1 MVDTKLFYIASTL
14 IIIGVIFSY
23 SLSLYATV
31 HFDANQFNFFKKQL
45 IVGVISIVIMWWIS
59 TQDADNIIKPL
70 GLLLFVGFFILLA
83 IMQFLPSSMTTS
95 AGGATRWVRFP
106 GFSIAPVEFF
116 KIGFVYFLAWSFSRK
131 ISPLEG
137 TLQAKHEILL
147 LAPYFIV
154 IFLPI
159 TYLIFVLQNDLGQT
173 VLLGLLLLILSLLA
187 GVRFRLFLS
196 LIFLGVIGAI
206 LVIYATNKMVRVE
219 AWWAGAQNM
228 ILPIL
233 PDIVAKH
240 LKVENLPEPYQINNA
255 YNAIKNGGFF
265 GVGLGNGDLKYGFL
279 SEVHTDFVLVGI
291 TEELGFVFLVMVT
304 AMMYM
309 LIHRIYKIAYRVE
322 DTTYFIFS
330 AGIASLI
337 AFSFL
342 INAFG
347 VSGLTPIKGMA
358 VPFLSYGGSS
368 TLALS
373 IGVGMVLSISKKIK
387 L

>member
-219 AWWAGAQNM
+219 AWWAGAQNV

-233 PDIVAKH
+233 PTFLAEQ
-240 LKVENLPEPYQINNA
+240 LRVENLPEPYQINNA

-291 TEELGFVFLVMVT
+291 TEELGFVTLFAITGL
-304 AMMYM
+304 MYA
-309 LIHRIYKIAYRVE
+309 LIHRIYRLANRVE
-322 DTTYFIFS
+322 DTTYFVFS
-330 AGIASLI
+330 AGIATLI

-342 INAFG
+342 INSFG

-368 TLALS
+368 TLALA
-373 IGVGMVLSISKKIK
+373 IGIGMVLSISKKTK

>member
-95 AGGATRWVRFP
+95 AGGATRWVRLP

-219 AWWAGAQNM
+219 AWWAGAQNV

-233 PDIVAKH
+233 PTFLAEQ
-240 LKVENLPEPYQINNA
+240 LRVENLPEPYQINNA

-291 TEELGFVFLVMVT
+291 TEELGFVTLFAITGL
-304 AMMYM
+304 MYA
-309 LIHRIYKIAYRVE
+309 LIHRIYRLANRVE
-322 DTTYFIFS
+322 DTTYFVFS
-330 AGIASLI
+330 AGIATLI

-342 INAFG
+342 INSFG

-368 TLALS
+368 TLALA
-373 IGVGMVLSISKKIK
+373 IGIGMVLSISKKTK